1 MIVRIW
7 RGWTSRAQADR
18 YEEILL
24 AQVIPGI
31 QAMGVAGFREIQVLR
46 RNAPDAPD
54 REVEFTTLMWF
65 DSLEAVKAFAG
76 EDHEVAHVPAEARAV
91 LARFDERVAHH
102 DLRAIRTGDGHQD
115 PLEII
120 QRPD

>member
-7 RGWTSRAQADR
+7 RGWTHRSNADR

-24 AQVIPGI
+24 GQVIPGI
-31 QAMGVAGFREIQVLR
+31 QAIGVPGFQEIQLLR
-46 RNAPDAPD
+46 REAPDS
-54 REVEFTTLMWF
+54 EVEFTTLMWF

-76 EDHEVAHVPAEARAV
+76 EEYELAHVPEEARAV
-91 LARFDERVAHH
+91 LLRFDSRVAHH
-102 DLRAIRTGDGHQD
+102 ELRAIRSGDGHVE
-115 PLEII
+115 PPEVI

>member
-7 RGWTSRAQADR
+7 RGWTERSKADR

-24 AQVIPGI
+24 RQVIPGI
-31 QAMGVAGFREIQVLR
+31 QAMQLAGFQEIQVLR
-46 RNAPDAPD
+46 RDATEA
-54 REVEFTTLMWF
+54 EVEFTTLMWF

-76 EDHEVAHVPAEARAV
+76 EDHEVAHVPDEARRV
-91 LARFDERVAHH
+91 LARFDPRAAHH
-102 DLRAIRTGDGHQD
+102 DLRAIRSGDGHVE
-115 PLEII
+115 PPEVI